1 MTQIR
6 MQEKKVKRS
15 WWPLIGFLLVVS
27 IAIISYAAAP
37 SVMDATQQARPRLNL
52 RGLAPETQRLGF
64 AAITTLIR
72 VVFAG
77 LVVALFAPRR
87 QTLVKET
94 DIIKSREVML
104 RERERDKKKQ
114 RAINLEIRRELKD
127 IDPRTG
133 KEQ

>member
-37 SVMDATQQARPRLNL
+37 SVMDATRQALPRLNL
-52 RGLAPETQRLGF
+52 RGLAPETQRLVF
-64 AAITTLIR
+64 AAITTLIL

-87 QTLVKET
+87 RTLVKET